1 MLEKKTPPPR
11 EEYHIKVKGNLDPK
25 WEDYFDGFIITQQ
38 MDDVTLLTGMI
49 VDQAA
54 LHGILIKIRD
64 LGLPLLYVE
73 RKEGEMTR

>member
-1 MLEKKTPPPR
+1 MSAITAIESTWACQ
-11 EEYHIKVKGNLDPK
+11 V
-25 WEDYFDGFIITQQ
+25 YFDGFIITQQ